1 MKKNLFK
8 LNLKINR
15 QIKNIESKKAAT
27 GNKLEIF
34 NDIKER
40 ADIIYTYRVSGYIDR
55 KNAIYKLK
63 ELRINDNQVW
73 ELTTIKLLQYIT
85 PFVEASNEQ
94 NINELI
100 MQLNILKCKLSSKS
114 KKEYRRIFIK

>member
-1 MKKNLFK
+1 M
-8 LNLKINR
+8 
-15 QIKNIESKKAAT
+15 ESKKADT

-34 NDIKER
+34 SDIKER

-85 PFVEASNEQ
+85 PFVEASNE
-94 NINELI
+94 
-100 MQLNILKCKLSSKS
+100 
-114 KKEYRRIFIK
+114 

>member
-1 MKKNLFK
+1 M
-8 LNLKINR
+8 
-15 QIKNIESKKAAT
+15 ESKKADT

-40 ADIIYTYRVSGYIDR
+40 ADIIYTYRVSEYIDR

-73 ELTTIKLLQYIT
+73 ELTTIKLLQHMT
-85 PFVEASNEQ
+85 PFVEASNE
-94 NINELI
+94 
-100 MQLNILKCKLSSKS
+100 
-114 KKEYRRIFIK
+114 